1 MFGAHQT
8 TRASDA
14 LDDAH
19 PLAESL
25 EEVRTL
31 RRQTLVSVGVLIACT
46 ARLATHGRWAAALTL
61 AAALV
66 AAVCAARL
74 LAALQA
80 HARLVLDLLADG
92 RDAPALREVV
102 RLRDRLAGR
111 SRRAELADTLDAI
124 ATAPD
129 RGAALVNLRVAHEAA
144 QDLHATARALRGGA
158 PGLRGVA
165 LVERLVG
172 DGCSALYGTSADT
185 LSYELRRARYHLEA
199 STAEARTSTSR

>member
-1 MFGAHQT
+1 MFRAHQT
-8 TRASDA
+8 TRAGDA

-19 PLAESL
+19 PLAASL
-25 EEVRTL
+25 SDVRIL
-31 RRQTLVSVGVLIACT
+31 RGQTLVGVGVLIACA
-46 ARLATHGRWAAALTL
+46 ARLATHGRWAPALTL

-66 AAVCAARL
+66 AAVCGARL

-92 RDAPALREVV
+92 RDAPPLREVV
-102 RLRDRLAGR
+102 RVRDRLAGR
-111 SRRAELADTLDAI
+111 ARRGELADTLDAI
-124 ATAPD
+124 AGAPD

-144 QDLHATARALRGGA
+144 GELRATAGALRASA

-172 DGCSALYGTSADT
+172 DGCSALYGTSADA
-185 LSYELRRARYHLEA
+185 LCCELRRARYHLDA
-199 STAEARTSTSR
+199 ATPEARTSTSR